1 MRFIRVL
8 LALLLFIPLSYSF
21 VLQLIEL
28 FPAFGFQQP
37 QLWFWCVG
45 GGVLLF
51 SLIFV
56 KQSSFIAILKHELCH
71 NLFAIL
77 TLRKPTGLH
86 VTAGKGGEF
95 QHTGKTNFLMILAP
109 YFFPLLSSVMMLIS
123 LLNIQS
129 HSLFLALL
137 GATAAFDLST
147 ALKDLHPRQSD
158 LRKYGLFFSYC
169 FILLAVLIF
178 YGMIIAYITGGHGAS
193 GQYFIDG
200 VAQAWGRVA
209 VFLSEIRVIG
219 G

>member
-1 MRFIRVL
+1 MKIIRPL
-8 LALLLFIPLSYSF
+8 IALLLFIPLSYSF
-21 VLQLIEL
+21 VLQLIGL
-28 FPAFGFQQP
+28 LSAFGLQQP
-37 QLWFWCVG
+37 QIWFWGVG

-77 TLRKPTGLH
+77 TFRKPTGLH

-95 QHTGKTNFLMILAP
+95 QHEGKTNFLMILAP
-109 YFFPLLSSVMMLIS
+109 YFFPLLSSIMMLIS

-129 HSLFLALL
+129 HNLFLALL
-137 GATAAFDLST
+137 GATFGFDLST
-147 ALKDLHPRQSD
+147 ALKDMHPRQTD

-178 YGMIIAYITGGHGAS
+178 YGMVMAYVTGGYGTS
-193 GQYFIDG
+193 GHYFIEG
-200 VAQAWGRVA
+200 IAQAWERVA
-209 VFLSEIRVIG
+209 EVF
-219 G
+219 

>member
-1 MRFIRVL
+1 MKIIRPL
-8 LALLLFIPLSYSF
+8 IALLLFIPLSYSF

-28 FPAFGFQQP
+28 SSAFGLQQP
-37 QLWFWCVG
+37 QIWFWGVG

-77 TLRKPTGLH
+77 TFRKPTGLH

-95 QHTGKTNFLMILAP
+95 QHEGKTNFLMILAP
-109 YFFPLLSSVMMLIS
+109 YFFPLLSSIMMLIS

-129 HSLFLALL
+129 HNLFLALL

-147 ALKDLHPRQSD
+147 ALKDMHPRQTD

-178 YGMIIAYITGGHGAS
+178 YGMVMAYVTGGYGAS
-193 GQYFIDG
+193 GHYFIEG
-200 VAQAWGRVA
+200 IAQAWERVA
-209 VFLSEIRVIG
+209 EVF
-219 G
+219 